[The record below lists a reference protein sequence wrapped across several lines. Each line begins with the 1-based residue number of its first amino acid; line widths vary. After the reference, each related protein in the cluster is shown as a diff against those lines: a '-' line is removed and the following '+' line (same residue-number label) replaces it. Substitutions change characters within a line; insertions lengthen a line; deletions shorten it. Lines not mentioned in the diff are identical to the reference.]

1 MSDDLSTSQDFN
13 RTWLIRT
20 QTGKIILASLAEMY
34 DNASSDFQ
42 PAPTTNK
49 LPIEYKR
56 DIKKNGSANGVS
68 NRASSIEDDVTSIDS
83 YEKSSFCTVLGKG
96 RLSGVKFIL
105 AFFWTF
111 LTLNP

>member
-1 MSDDLSTSQDFN
+1 
-13 RTWLIRT
+13 
-20 QTGKIILASLAEMY
+20 MY

-56 DIKKNGSANGVS
+56 DIKENGSANGVS

-83 YEKSSFCTVLGKG
+83 YEKSSFCEENCVVF
-96 RLSGVKFIL
+96 SYIAIAML
-105 AFFWTF
+105 AATLLPFSYWISLKIYNHFF
-111 LTLNP
+111 